1 MKFLLFIMLNVYN
14 VLTLGLPIITL
25 NRDNHVSLTETVD
38 KDSIDKI
45 MTDIHQLDQVNFYIY
60 INSPGGYVEQGE
72 RFVSHL
78 QYLQE
83 TGKNITCIA
92 ENAHSMAYYIFQNC
106 NQRYIIPSSKVM
118 QHQMTVYNNGQLTN
132 IENYIEMITKI
143 SHRLNTFCAKRI
155 GISLQ
160 RFNKLVSTDWWLYGQ
175 DIIDN
180 NVADKMVL
188 VGCNM
193 TKEAI
198 ILKDGS
204 LLEKK
209 HPCPI
214 INIVE
219 KVTLTSGSS
228 SISNLVW

>member
-1 MKFLLFIMLNVYN
+1 
-14 VLTLGLPIITL
+14 
-25 NRDNHVSLTETVD
+25 
-38 KDSIDKI
+38 
-45 MTDIHQLDQVNFYIY
+45 
-60 INSPGGYVEQGE
+60 
-72 RFVSHL
+72 
-78 QYLQE
+78 
-83 TGKNITCIA
+83 
-92 ENAHSMAYYIFQNC
+92 
-106 NQRYIIPSSKVM
+106 
-118 QHQMTVYNNGQLTN
+118 
-132 IENYIEMITKI
+132 MITKI
-143 SHRLNTFCAKRI
+143 SNRLNMFCAKRI
-155 GISLQ
+155 GISIES
-160 RFNKLVSTDWWLYGQ
+160 FNKLVSTDWWLYGQ

-219 KVTLTSGSS
+219 KVTLSSGSS